1 MKNLILN
8 ISKLNKSFDIV
19 SDDTIYVFENVKEY
33 EEEIIEIIEKNK
45 MNFVDLSKMVESW
58 GGKIKAVPLKKLVS
72 DYYKNL

>member
-19 SDDTIYVFENVKEY
+19 SDDTIYIFENVKEY
-33 EEEIIEIIEKNK
+33 EEEIIEIIENNK
-45 MNFVDLSKMVESW
+45 MSFTDLSKMIESW
-58 GGKIKAVPLKKLVS
+58 GGKIKAIPLKKLIN